1 MKKIFFIFTLILVI
15 PLTNLNAQR
24 IGKLAP
30 EKEPEIYP
38 NNAWGIDIMFGE
50 SGFGFGTFYRYQIT
64 DMWTAFAD
72 LSFAE
77 AKDDREIEYID
88 YFGQTFVI
96 GKKNR
101 VFQLPLVLG
110 LQYRLFKGDIADN
123 LRPYLSAGA
132 GPTLVI
138 TTPYEEEFFSAFGN
152 AQSKFALGG
161 YVGIGANFGID
172 KSSLVGLSVRYFR
185 VQFFDDGV
193 ESLFGRFKDNLS
205 GFFIALNLGLMY

>member
-1 MKKIFFIFTLILVI
+1 MKKIFFILGLILVI

-30 EKEPEIYP
+30 EKEPEVYP
-38 NNAWGIDIMFGE
+38 DNAWGIDIMFGE
-50 SGFGFGTFYRYQIT
+50 SGFGLGTFFRRQLSDT
-64 DMWTAFAD
+64 WTAFAD

-77 AKDDREIEYID
+77 ARDEREIEYID
-88 YFGQTFVI
+88 FFGQTFII

-101 VFQLPLVLG
+101 VFQVPLTLG
-110 LQYRLFKGDIADN
+110 LHYRLFKGDIADN
-123 LRPYLSAGA
+123 LRPYISAGA

-152 AQSKFALGG
+152 AQSKFAIGG
-161 YVGIGANFGID
+161 YIGIGANFGLD
-172 KSSLVGLSVRYFR
+172 KSSLVGVSVRYFR
-185 VQFFDDGV
+185 AQFFDEGV
-193 ESLFGRFKDNLS
+193 ESLFGKYKDNIS

>member
-1 MKKIFFIFTLILVI
+1 MKKIFLIFSLILVI

-30 EKEPEIYP
+30 EKEPEVYP
-38 NNAWGIDIMFGE
+38 DNAWGIDIMFGE
-50 SGFGFGTFYRYQIT
+50 AGFGLGTFFRHQIAEN
-64 DMWTAFAD
+64 WTAFAD

-123 LRPYLSAGA
+123 LRPYISAGA

-152 AQSKFALGG
+152 AQSKFTLGG

-172 KSSLVGLSVRYFR
+172 KSSLVGLNVRYFR

>member
-1 MKKIFFIFTLILVI
+1 MKKIFFIFSLILAV

-50 SGFGFGTFYRYQIT
+50 SGFGLGTFYRYQIA
-64 DMWTAFAD
+64 DKWTAFAD

-88 YFGQTFVI
+88 YFGQTLVI

-101 VFQLPLVLG
+101 VFQLPLIFG

-152 AQSKFALGG
+152 AQSKFAFGS
-161 YVGIGANFGID
+161 YVGFGANFGID

-193 ESLFGRFKDNLS
+193 ESLFGRFKNNLS
-205 GFFIALNLGLMY
+205 GFFISLNLGLMY

>member
-1 MKKIFFIFTLILVI
+1 MKKIFLIAGLILLI
-15 PLTNLNAQR
+15 PLSILNAQR

-30 EKEPEIYP
+30 EKEPEVYP
-38 NNAWGIDIMFGE
+38 DNSWGVDIMFGE
-50 SGFGFGTFYRYQIT
+50 SGFGIGTFYRRQLS
-64 DMWTAFAD
+64 DNWTAFAD

-77 AKDDREIEYID
+77 AKDEREIEYID

-101 VFQLPLVLG
+101 VFQLPLILG
-110 LQYRLFKGDIADN
+110 LQYRLFRGDIADN
-123 LRPYLSAGA
+123 LRPYISAGA

-161 YVGIGANFGID
+161 HIGIGANFGID
-172 KSSLVGLSVRYFR
+172 KTSLVGISVNYFR

-193 ESLFGRFKDNLS
+193 ESLFGKFKDNLS